1 MFASFKLGK
10 TSYLSGNVYRQPS
23 SDLNRFL
30 ACLEDMLC
38 TISRDFHVSNV
49 NLMGDWSLNLLKIT
63 VSNKCAEF
71 YAHMVSYG
79 FNPAVLKPTWVTAT
93 SQTLIDSI
101 FCNSI
106 SRVARSG
113 IVTNMISDHFPIFL
127 SKRLSQSNESEPMSY
142 TVRLRN
148 NECHIEFSSMVWS
161 TDSNSICDSIDVEEV
176 YEAFSARLTE
186 FYESSFPL
194 IHRVTRPIDLH

>member
-1 MFASFKLGK
+1 
-10 TSYLSGNVYRQPS
+10 
-23 SDLNRFL
+23 
-30 ACLEDMLC
+30 
-38 TISRDFHVSNV
+38 
-49 NLMGDWSLNLLKIT
+49 MGDWNFNLLKMTI
-63 VSNKCAEF
+63 SSKCSEF
-71 YAHMVSYG
+71 NAFMASYG
-79 FNPAVLKPTWVTAT
+79 YNPAFLKPTRLTGT
-93 SQTLIDSI
+93 SQTLFDNI
-101 FCNSI
+101 FCNSL